1 MSLFSASYLVYFRP
15 FETPQ
20 QNFVEVFNE
29 LMVLIGSY
37 HMLMLTSLEPI

>member
-1 MSLFSASYLVYFRP
+1 MSLLSVSYLVYLRP

-37 HMLMLTSLEPI
+37 HMLMFTSLDPI